1 MDMYIDAIYC
11 ICILYNRKT
20 EGLKCICIDAIYS
33 ICILY
38 NRNTEGLKCICILTL
53 YIVFVYCIIKRQKD

>member
-1 MDMYIDAIYC
+1 MFMY
-11 ICILYNRKT
+11 
-20 EGLKCICIDAIYS
+20 IDAIYS

-53 YIVFVYCIIKRQKD
+53 YIVFVYCIIGIQKD